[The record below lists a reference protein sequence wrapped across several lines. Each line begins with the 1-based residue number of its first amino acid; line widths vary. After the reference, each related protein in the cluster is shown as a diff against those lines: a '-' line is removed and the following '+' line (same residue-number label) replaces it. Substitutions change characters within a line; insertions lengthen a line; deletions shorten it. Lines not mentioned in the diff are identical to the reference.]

1 LLFRGL
7 DYADSRSRITAVQ
20 LRSPSAEVRTVHTR
34 LVLALVPVVLFACAP
49 SRVGRDESLRQQL
62 ITEDEIDASR
72 ASTAL
77 EAIQRLRVGF
87 LTYRGETSLDK
98 SKSQPYPTVYVDG
111 IEYGPIGTLRNIP
124 ALEVSTIRLYRSWE
138 ATTKFGAGHMGGV
151 IAITTR
157 R

>member
-1 LLFRGL
+1 M
-7 DYADSRSRITAVQ
+7 
-20 LRSPSAEVRTVHTR
+20 VRAR
-34 LVLALVPVVLFACAP
+34 LILALVPAVLFACAP
-49 SRVGRDESLRQQL
+49 SRAGRDESLRQQL

-98 SKSQPYPTVYVDG
+98 TKSQPYPTVYVDG
-111 IEYGPIGTLRNIP
+111 LEYGPIGTLRNIP

-138 ATTKFGAGHMGGV
+138 ATTKFGSGHMGGV